1 MQIHPQDIKKILQT
15 YDHILLTAH
24 VSPDGDAVGSV
35 LALYGCLCQWG
46 KHPVLVIDDEI
57 EEKYKY
63 LPAAAQIRKP
73 QEVQTDASWLT
84 VILDATDTARIGRTA
99 ALIKGK
105 VLNIDHHI
113 SNRHFA
119 DWEYV
124 LPAYAAAGEVLT
136 ELFLQWS
143 VSITPEMADALYTA
157 IATDCGFFKFGN
169 TTAHTLRM
177 AAAAV
182 AAGARPARISESL
195 EARDFADLTVLSE
208 VLRHIERFADGRM
221 AGIVFTPELLALTGD
236 HTGSYIDYVRI
247 IKGVDVAFTVR
258 YVTATETRLSLRSKH
273 TDVNAIAAVFGGGGH
288 IRAAGATVSGSLQE
302 TKEKLIKEII
312 NAL

>member
-124 LPAYAAAGEVLT
+124 LPCL
-136 ELFLQWS
+136 
-143 VSITPEMADALYTA
+143 LYTS
-157 IATDCGFFKFGN
+157 
-169 TTAHTLRM
+169 
-177 AAAAV
+177 
-182 AAGARPARISESL
+182 PSP
-195 EARDFADLTVLSE
+195 RD
-208 VLRHIERFADGRM
+208 
-221 AGIVFTPELLALTGD
+221 
-236 HTGSYIDYVRI
+236 
-247 IKGVDVAFTVR
+247 
-258 YVTATETRLSLRSKH
+258 
-273 TDVNAIAAVFGGGGH
+273 
-288 IRAAGATVSGSLQE
+288 
-302 TKEKLIKEII
+302 
-312 NAL
+312 